1 MVANAARRE
10 LTLTTLSTRVP
21 EEWDVSITPV
31 QVASLAPRES
41 STFNIM
47 AKTPADTVAGDYI
60 ITLKALSDQ
69 VKSEET
75 QLRVTAQAST
85 SWGLLGFG
93 VAGVAIVSLVIVFMK
108 FKRR

>member
-10 LTLTTLSTRVP
+10 LILTTLSAHAP
-21 EEWDVSITPV
+21 KEWDVSITPV

-41 STFNIM
+41 STFNIT

-69 VKSEET
+69 VESEGT
-75 QLRVTAQAST
+75 QLRATAQAST
-85 SWGLLGFG
+85 SWGLIGFG
-93 VAGVAIVSLVIVFMK
+93 VAGVAIISLVTVFMK